1 MSKLDLDIVRLQGQ
15 AYQLLEDVMVP
26 IEQVEGCAE
35 NLARIIAIALNIA
48 TKEWRLTDDQ
58 AMALLILTILKAT
71 EVVDE

>member
-15 AYQLLEDVMVP
+15 AHQLLKDVMVP
-26 IEQVEGCAE
+26 IEQIESCTE
-35 NLARIIAIALNIA
+35 NLARIIALALNIA
-48 TKEWRLTDDQ
+48 TKEWGLTDDQ